1 MEDNSEYFKYFVYDP
16 LVTTGLRWR
25 LDMYGGIH
33 YSALLRK
40 AGYIAFILFMLAVI
54 GIGGVLTVIT
64 AGIALVGYYPIQF
77 SDWVLSK
84 VRSISAKR
92 VLSKVFKKGIK

>member
-1 MEDNSEYFKYFVYDP
+1 MTNYETFI
-16 LVTTGLRWR
+16 LT
-25 LDMYGGIH
+25 I
-33 YSALLRK
+33 
-40 AGYIAFILFMLAVI
+40 GYIAFILFILAVI

-84 VRSISAKR
+84 
-92 VLSKVFKKGIK
+92 LKKGNK